1 MDADVPPA
9 LKGDVTRLRQVL
21 VNLLSNALKFTASG
35 EVVLSVHLPTTGDQ
49 LPPTIHFS
57 VRDTGIG
64 LPPERMDRLFQAF
77 SQVDASTARRFGGT
91 GLGLVISRRLSQKMG
106 GDMWAESPGPGH
118 GATFHFTIKAPLAPA
133 LKVRPYLSA
142 NQPLLAG
149 KKLLVVDDNT
159 TNRRILVLQ
168 ARNWGMLARDT
179 ASPQEALAWVRAGDP
194 FDLAILDMQMP
205 DMSGVELAAALRE
218 EQDAQSLTLVLYS
231 SLGGREEAQGSTDF
245 AAYLTK
251 PVRPSLLFDTLMNL
265 FAGHVDEGVKAPP
278 KQRPET
284 VMAQYHPLRILL
296 AEDNA
301 VNQKLALRLLEK
313 MGYRADVA
321 GNGLE
326 AIEAVER
333 SMAVRA
339 PYDVILMDIQ
349 MPEMDGLQATRQI
362 VGRWSWEKRPA
373 IIAMTANVMSRDRE
387 LTVEAGMDDYV
398 AKPIRVDELI
408 GALSKVTPLHEK
420 GAV

>member
-1 MDADVPPA
+1 
-9 LKGDVTRLRQVL
+9 
-21 VNLLSNALKFTASG
+21 
-35 EVVLSVHLPTTGDQ
+35 
-49 LPPTIHFS
+49 

-64 LPPERMDRLFQAF
+64 MTPSQTANVFSAFVQAD
-77 SQVDASTARRFGGT
+77 SSITRRFGGT
-91 GLGLVISRRLSQKMG
+91 GLGLVISRRLSQMMG
-106 GDMWAESPGPGH
+106 GDMWAESPGAGQ
-118 GATFHFTIKAPLAPA
+118 GATFHFAIKAPLAPA
-133 LKVRPYLSA
+133 LKARPHLSPD
-142 NQPLLAG
+142 QPLLAG

-179 ASPQEALAWVRAGDP
+179 ASPEDALAWVRAGDP

-205 DMSGVELAAALRE
+205 EISGVELAAALRE
-218 EQDAQSLTLVLYS
+218 ERDPESLPLVLYS
-231 SLGGREEAQGSTDF
+231 SLGGREEAQGSADF

-265 FAGHVDEGVKAPP
+265 FAGRADEEIKAPP

-284 VMAQYHPLRILL
+284 LMAQYHPLRILL

-333 SMAVRA
+333 SLAARA

-349 MPEMDGLQATRQI
+349 MPEMDGLEATRQI
-362 VGRWSWEKRPA
+362 VARWSWAERPA
-373 IIAMTANVMSRDRE
+373 IIAMTANVMTGDRE

-408 GALSKVTPLHEK
+408 GALSKVSPLQEK
-420 GAV
+420 GDL